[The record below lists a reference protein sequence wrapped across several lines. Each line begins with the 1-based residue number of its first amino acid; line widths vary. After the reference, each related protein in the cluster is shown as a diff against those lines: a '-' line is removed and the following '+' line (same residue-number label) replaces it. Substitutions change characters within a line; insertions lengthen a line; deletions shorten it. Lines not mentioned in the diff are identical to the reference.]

1 MWPRGAAGT
10 EQHTRF
16 TFSGYSPKW
25 RKGGDN
31 LLNKVAIFF
40 SLFFFSLP
48 NLVALYNYGRT
59 PSLWSVLQVS
69 FIWFT
74 PAGTQRNHPPLVS
87 WRPLPSPYRTTT
99 LRRKRTVCP
108 WVTTTSGSSAWT
120 STSCPGRNWAAW
132 CTSSSHGSP
141 RCATPTPRRSKSIL
155 KCWSRPRCVSWSDML
170 WPACARSPAIRT
182 VSRDLMLATYE
193 S

>member
-1 MWPRGAAGT
+1 MFVWTIPLT
-10 EQHTRF
+10 SSF
-16 TFSGYSPKW
+16 T
-25 RKGGDN
+25 
-31 LLNKVAIFF
+31 
-40 SLFFFSLP
+40 SLC
-48 NLVALYNYGRT
+48 
-59 PSLWSVLQVS
+59 SVLQVS

-193 S
+193 N